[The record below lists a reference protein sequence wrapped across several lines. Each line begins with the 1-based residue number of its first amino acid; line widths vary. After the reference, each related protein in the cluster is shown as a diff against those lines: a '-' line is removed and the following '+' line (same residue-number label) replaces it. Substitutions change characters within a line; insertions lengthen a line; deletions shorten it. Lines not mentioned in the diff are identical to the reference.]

1 VFFCRGYLGMNTAE
15 WKVDNLCITSFHWGH
30 SNQYN
35 WATLFWIH
43 IYIYIRIHYTY
54 FIYSSCTKWM
64 PSSGTRPMMVNRLIN
79 LHQWLGSWWLI
90 SHPLPRTNQARRI
103 TKSWT
108 FSSMILGPSMA
119 QLRYV
124 EVALESKD
132 ELYYLRYEMRW
143 YDYPVVNIYIYIYY
157 NIQSLYSI
165 YIDIHLKSDAE
176 LWR

>member
-1 VFFCRGYLGMNTAE
+1 
-15 WKVDNLCITSFHWGH
+15 
-30 SNQYN
+30 
-35 WATLFWIH
+35 
-43 IYIYIRIHYTY
+43 
-54 FIYSSCTKWM
+54 
-64 PSSGTRPMMVNRLIN
+64 
-79 LHQWLGSWWLI
+79 
-90 SHPLPRTNQARRI
+90 
-103 TKSWT
+103 
-108 FSSMILGPSMA
+108 MA

-143 YDYPVVNIYIYIYY
+143 YDYPVVNIYIYY